1 MKGASCAI
9 HLKAIW
15 YVHVSNNYILNI
27 KGTSFKV
34 QWVNAVKSLY
44 NAVHDDIIISSP
56 TAPYPTLIIWG
67 KYRVV
72 TRPHYSYSGTIMVH
86 LVLGGWRVTRFH
98 FGPLNVFVYI
108 SHWVAWVN
116 YQNRLHFEG
125 DYRNWWLTRAS
136 WCNSTG
142 SKSKQHD
149 NVFMQNWNGTWY
161 N

>member
-1 MKGASCAI
+1 MTYGVVRSLRDMKGASCAI

-44 NAVHDDIIISSP
+44 NAVHDNIIISSP

-67 KYRVV
+67 KCRVV

-86 LVLGGWRVTRFH
+86 LVLGGWRVTRFPFTFSYTFH
-98 FGPLNVFVYI
+98 TAFWRRL
-108 SHWVAWVN
+108 SELMVN
-116 YQNRLHFEG
+116 ARFLVQF
-125 DYRNWWLTRAS
+125 NWQQVEA
-136 WCNSTG
+136 
-142 SKSKQHD
+142 
-149 NVFMQNWNGTWY
+149 TW
-161 N
+161 